1 MIIVKDNLSASTI
14 YVPCNTPKRC
24 EENQHTLV
32 ISSPKNVYSF
42 DLEDEDLLSDFYVF
56 TLDLSEIP
64 SGEYT
69 YEVGC
74 DSSGIIRIGDY
85 VDENKQYASNRKIIE
100 YNAFQA

>member
-1 MIIVKDNLSASTI
+1 MIIVKEPSSASTV
-14 YVPCNTPKRC
+14 YVPCNTQKRN
-24 EENQHTLV
+24 EGDKYTLV

-42 DLEDEDLLSDFYVF
+42 DLDDDDLLSDFYVF
-56 TLDLSEIP
+56 TIDLSEIP

-100 YNAFQA
+100 YNAF